1 MDRQSTPENRK
12 TQYCQD
18 VNSPYLTYSVNDTGT
33 AIKKNKN
40 SALQKTP
47 SLLSQILKELLKV
60 NKKTKS
66 LIKKWAKNL
75 NRYFTKEDI
84 QRADKHMRRCSTS
97 YVIQEMQIKTTTKYH
112 YIPVRMAMI
121 QKNTTTKC

>member
-1 MDRQSTPENRK
+1 MFYKGQSHKNERTNSRLGENIFKK
-12 TQYCQD
+12 TH
-18 VNSPYLTYSVNDTGT
+18 L
-33 AIKKNKN
+33 KKG
-40 SALQKTP
+40 
-47 SLLSQILKELLKV
+47 LLFKICKDLLKV